1 MHILV
6 VEDEQRLAR
15 LLRRVLMEERQTVD
29 LVHDGSSAL
38 EFGLS
43 GTYDLIVLDLML
55 PDLDGIS
62 ICKELRAANVVTPIL
77 MLTARG
83 SVEDRV
89 AGLNAGADDYLGKP
103 FAMEELLARVNA
115 LLRRGSRSTDLN
127 SVLQVGDLTLDLLR
141 HEVQRAGRVID
152 LTPKEFALHTSPEEG
167 VHIPVTSL
175 TDGMSRQQ
183 PELAFR
189 KTV

>member
-62 ICKELRAANVVTPIL
+62 ICKELRAANIVTPIL

-89 AGLNAGADDYLGKP
+89 AGLNAGSRRLPGEAVRHGGAAGACQRSSAAGKSRCR
-103 FAMEELLARVNA
+103 FEFRV
-115 LLRRGSRSTDLN
+115 
-127 SVLQVGDLTLDLLR
+127 
-141 HEVQRAGRVID
+141 AGR
-152 LTPKEFALHTSPEEG
+152 
-167 VHIPVTSL
+167 
-175 TDGMSRQQ
+175 
-183 PELAFR
+183 
-189 KTV
+189 